1 MDTEK
6 PPGQPSP
13 LEYLLRVESGDDI
26 VELLVDTYVLS
37 KTNFQVSSLNQ
48 VPQSFKTFKSLTKI
62 SEKNLK
68 EFLHQMVQVIK
79 NYQRED
85 ETALLSIFGE
95 VSEESQAI
103 LLKCLKKMKMKINR
117 DGVFNAGDK
126 LLDIN
131 WNIEKEVFSSE
142 NGAKEELI
150 VNMDICHQTLASGSV
165 ENMEFSM
172 GRDEFKRF
180 YESLTK
186 LRDFSM
192 TLLQQNSG

>member
-1 MDTEK
+1 MDTPK
-6 PPGQPSP
+6 PPTPPSP
-13 LEYLLRVESGDDI
+13 LEYLLRVESPDSI
-26 VELLVDTYVLS
+26 VDLLVDTHVLS

-48 VPQSFKTFKSLTKI
+48 VPQSFKNFKSLTKI

-68 EFLHQMVQVIK
+68 EFLHQLVQVIK

-85 ETALLSIFGE
+85 EAALLDIFGE

-117 DGVFNAGDK
+117 DGVFGAGDK
-126 LLDIN
+126 LLDVG

-150 VNMDICHQTLASGSV
+150 VNMDVCCQTLKGGSV

-192 TLLQQNSG
+192 ALLSQNSG

>member
-1 MDTEK
+1 M
-6 PPGQPSP
+6 
-13 LEYLLRVESGDDI
+13 
-26 VELLVDTYVLS
+26 
-37 KTNFQVSSLNQ
+37 
-48 VPQSFKTFKSLTKI
+48 
-62 SEKNLK
+62 
-68 EFLHQMVQVIK
+68 IK

-192 TLLQQNSG
+192 ALLQQNSG